1 MKYALSSKYD
11 AANRSPNKMLYT
23 TSNANNDCAAHSSV
37 TYDVCEPSCIS
48 TSTLFS
54 AYAICCK
61 RCIPSTCCLSRTW
74 SVSTSILTEGNSPSV
89 FCRKK
94 DEVCENE
101 KLTTTAF
108 FERIG
113 VDMDNWGEQTCCR
126 IAST

>member
-23 TSNANNDCAAHSSV
+23 ASSANNDCAAHSSI
-37 TYDVCEPSCIS
+37 TYDVCESSFIPA
-48 TSTLFS
+48 STLFS
-54 AYAICCK
+54 SYAISSQQ
-61 RCIPSTCCLSRTW
+61 CIASTCCLSRSGT
-74 SVSTSILTEGNSPSV
+74 VPTTILTEGDSPSV

-101 KLTTTAF
+101 KLTKTAF

-113 VDMDNWGEQTCCR
+113 VDMDN
-126 IAST
+126 